1 MLFER
6 YITFASYIERIH
18 KEIQKIKTRHMRE
31 FGLKSSD
38 FSVMVMASRHPDGAT
53 VTELATA
60 CQVDKAVISRAV
72 RHLISKN
79 YMEFAEQDHHINYR
93 QKLRLTEKGAT
104 TVAVIMGITEEAM
117 SEVSHDIPQQDI
129 DDFYRILS
137 QISQNLDRLTGRRK
151 IRKDV
156 KS

>member
-6 YITFASYIERIH
+6 YITFTSHIEKIH
-18 KEIQKIKTRHMRE
+18 KEIQKIKTHHMRE

-53 VTELATA
+53 VTELAAA

-93 QKLRLTEKGAT
+93 QKLRLTEKGST
-104 TVAVIMGITEEAM
+104 TVAIIMGITEDAM
-117 SEVSHDIPQQDI
+117 SEVNHDIPKEDI
-129 DDFYRILS
+129 DDFYRTLS
-137 QISQNLDRLTGRRK
+137 RISQNLDRLTGRKK

>member
-6 YITFASYIERIH
+6 YITFTTYIEKIH

-53 VTELATA
+53 VTELAAA

-79 YMEFAEQDHHINYR
+79 YMEFAEQDHRVNYR
-93 QKLRLTEKGAT
+93 QKLRLTPKGDT
-104 TVAVIMGITEEAM
+104 TVAIITGITEEAM
-117 SEVSHDIPQQDI
+117 SEVSHDIPQKDI
-129 DDFYRILS
+129 DDFYHTLGL
-137 QISQNLDRLTGRRK
+137 ISQNLDRLTGRKK
-151 IRKDV
+151 IRKDLP
-156 KS
+156 S